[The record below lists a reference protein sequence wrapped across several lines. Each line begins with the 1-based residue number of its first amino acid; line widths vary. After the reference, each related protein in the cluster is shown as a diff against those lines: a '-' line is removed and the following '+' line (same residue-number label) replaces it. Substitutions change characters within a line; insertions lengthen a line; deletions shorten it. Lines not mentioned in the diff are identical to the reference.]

1 MTIHVIARSHI
12 RRSLVWSGALAG
24 LWAVAALTRP
34 AATFHLAPFLV
45 ATAPPV
51 LFALDGNSRPDWTA
65 VLLLSAAGMALGLA
79 ATLVVS
85 GFGAMQGPAFGG
97 FSSPLVEAVVFTVV
111 GSSVGIGFAWWRMR

>member
-1 MTIHVIARSHI
+1 MTLQMIVHSDL
-12 RRSLVWSGALAG
+12 RRSIVWSVALAG

-34 AATFHLAPFLV
+34 TATFHLAPFLI

-51 LFALDGNSRPDWTA
+51 LFALDRSSRPDWTA
-65 VLLLSAAGMALGLA
+65 VLRLSAAGMALALV

-85 GFGAMQGPAFGG
+85 GLSAMQGPAFEG

-111 GSSVGIGFAWWRMR
+111 GSIVGIGVAWWRMR